1 MYNGNASPSLADIA
15 AVTDKNNDGWGDG
28 NGWWVLIILFALFG
42 GWGNG
47 WGNNGSSNGAGTTAA
62 AADAIDASLQRGFDN
77 QSVMNKLNG
86 IESGLCDGFY
96 AMNTGLLN
104 GFNNV
109 SNTVQQ
115 GDFAIQNAVNNGTVS
130 NMQSANAIQ
139 SQVAQGF
146 CDQQASDAQTRYDMA
161 TNTCAIQNAIA
172 QQTNAITQ
180 NDNANY
186 RQLHD
191 ELINIQMNSKDEKIA
206 DQQAQIQALNLAAS
220 QNAQNNYI
228 INQLRPAAVP
238 AFNVPNPY
246 ATYGYGCYCNSGTC
260 C

>member
-1 MYNGNASPSLADIA
+1 MFNNAASPSLADIA
-15 AVTDKNNDGWGDG
+15 AVTDRGNDGWGDG

-47 WGNNGSSNGAGTTAA
+47 WNGNGSSQGSTDALDAA
-62 AADAIDASLQRGFDN
+62 VQRGFDN

-86 IESGLCDGFY
+86 LEQGLCNGFY
-96 AMNTGLLN
+96 TTATNMLD

-109 SNTVQQ
+109 ANAVQQ
-115 GDFAIQNAVNNGTVS
+115 GDFALQQAVNQNG
-130 NMQSANAIQ
+130 NAIQ
-139 SQVAQGF
+139 AQLSQGF
-146 CDQQASDAQTRYDMA
+146 CAEQASDAQTRYDMA
-161 TNTCAIQNAIA
+161 TGTCAIQNAIS
-172 QQTNAITQ
+172 QQTNTIVQ

-191 ELINIQMNSKDEKIA
+191 EIVGIQMSAKDEKLA
-206 DQQAQIQALNLAAS
+206 EQASTIQALNLAAS
-220 QNAQNNYI
+220 QAAQNQYLI
-228 INQLRPAAVP
+228 GQLRPAAVP

-246 ATYGYGCYCNSGTC
+246 ASYGFGCYCNNSGC

>member
-1 MYNGNASPSLADIA
+1 MFNGSTSPSLADIA
-15 AVTDKNNDGWGDG
+15 AVTGKNNDNGWGDG

-42 GWGNG
+42 GWGNNG
-47 WGNNGSSNGAGTTAA
+47 WSGNGVSGATTAT
-62 AADAIDASLQRGFDN
+62 DTIDAALQRGFDN

-96 AMNTGLLN
+96 AMNTSLLN

-115 GDFAIQNAVNNGTVS
+115 GNFAIQQAINADTVA
-130 NMQSANAIQ
+130 NMQSANALQ
-139 SQVAQGF
+139 SQIAQGF
-146 CDQQASDAQTRYDMA
+146 CNEQASDAQTRYDMA

-172 QQTNAITQ
+172 QQTNAIVQ

-191 ELINIQMNSKDEKIA
+191 ELVSIQMNAKDDKIA
-206 DQQAQIQALNLAAS
+206 EQASTIQALNLAAS
-220 QNAQNNYI
+220 QSAQNNYL

-246 ATYGYGCYCNSGTC
+246 ASYGFGCYCNNGNC